1 MQLSKVFTQKNINS
15 ALVVYLV
22 KVSDDY
28 QLAMETYSTEF
39 TKIIGILNAILS
51 KTFTMAEKAWLLDEL
66 GFLSSFRCQKS
77 NKRKTNSSKIDQ
89 YIVSLILG
97 DESKMASDLSVE
109 MQDMIYFA
117 VESEDHDILLDMW
130 KLGNRGASDL
140 FTPFFFFGNQK
151 TFGA

>member
-1 MQLSKVFTQKNINS
+1 M
-15 ALVVYLV
+15 V
-22 KVSDDY
+22 KVLDNY

-51 KTFTMAEKAWLLDEL
+51 KTFTMAEKALLLDEL

-89 YIVSLILG
+89 YMVSLILD

-109 MQDMIYFA
+109 VQDMIYFA
-117 VESEDHDILLDMW
+117 AESEDHDIVLDMRQ
-130 KLGNRGASDL
+130 LGNRGASDL
-140 FTPFFFFGNQK
+140 FSPFFLVTSDTQIFITAMPSLN
-151 TFGA
+151 T

>member
-1 MQLSKVFTQKNINS
+1 MKVSGNSLKFVHKKNINS

-22 KVSDDY
+22 KVLDNY

-51 KTFTMAEKAWLLDEL
+51 KTFTMAEKALLLDEL

-117 VESEDHDILLDMW
+117 V
-130 KLGNRGASDL
+130 
-140 FTPFFFFGNQK
+140 
-151 TFGA
+151 